1 MKIDYLT
8 LFPEMFDGVLN
19 HSIMKRAQENNKL
32 QINTVNFRDYA
43 INKHNQVDDY
53 PYGGGQGM
61 VLKPEPVFN
70 AMEDL
75 DVTEQTRVILMCPQG
90 EPFSHQK
97 AVELSK
103 ADHIVSYA
111 DIMKVTMNVSER
123 ILSQM
128 KYQWVTMF

>member
-1 MKIDYLT
+1 
-8 LFPEMFDGVLN
+8 
-19 HSIMKRAQENNKL
+19 
-32 QINTVNFRDYA
+32 
-43 INKHNQVDDY
+43 
-53 PYGGGQGM
+53 
-61 VLKPEPVFN
+61 
-70 AMEDL
+70 MEDL

-103 ADHIVSYA
+103 ADHIVFICGHYE
-111 DIMKVTMNVSER
+111 VTMNVSEH

>member
-61 VLKPEPVFN
+61 VLKPDGRLRCHRAN
-70 AMEDL
+70 
-75 DVTEQTRVILMCPQG
+75 TRY
-90 EPFSHQK
+90 F
-97 AVELSK
+97 
-103 ADHIVSYA
+103 
-111 DIMKVTMNVSER
+111 NVSTRRAIFTSE
-123 ILSQM
+123 SC
-128 KYQWVTMF
+128 